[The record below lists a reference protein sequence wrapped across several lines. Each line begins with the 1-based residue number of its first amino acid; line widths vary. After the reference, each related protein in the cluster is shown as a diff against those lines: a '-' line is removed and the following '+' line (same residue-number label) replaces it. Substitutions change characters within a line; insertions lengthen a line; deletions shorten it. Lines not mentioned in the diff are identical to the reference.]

1 MVQTWIGLVW
11 ASSRPL
17 YWPLVAKPLFR
28 ASSRPKI
35 PLRPGIEP
43 GATACQSMSL
53 PLHQTSLVH
62 KGPPTHT
69 NTDNRASDLLTM
81 QTQSE
86 TNLLQLS
93 KACNSSGNVK
103 KTFGKR
109 FLAETHR
116 APPSSKHYC
125 EPAWI
130 KKACE
135 QANCQKCTQSA
146 WGSQWGTHA
155 SFQRRPRTAIL
166 RILLDTQN
174 LEQSKILQNLC
185 IQ

>member
-1 MVQTWIGLVW
+1 MSKNSDPHHT
-11 ASSRPL
+11 
-17 YWPLVAKPLFR
+17 VAH
-28 ASSRPKI
+28 
-35 PLRPGIEP
+35 
-43 GATACQSMSL
+43 TQ
-53 PLHQTSLVH
+53 
-62 KGPPTHT
+62 PTHT
-69 NTDNRASDLLTM
+69 LKTPNTPQHPHAYADNWVNAVLTM

-135 QANCQKCTQSA
+135 QANCQKGTQSA